1 MCEVNSVGGR
11 IQQMESPSI
20 MCLDGS
26 HCPTFTVFTQAT
38 GHWCW
43 AWATWEQPTRFWT
56 VASCSLCLRQTCKR
70 CMMILSLVSK
80 DPLNHHSV
88 KIFVD
93 KCPNFMWMFLNICHK
108 NISYG
113 QLSGKLPVIRS
124 FGHLV
129 IWSFGHWVIQS
140 FSQSA

>member
-26 HCPTFTVFTQAT
+26 LCPTFTVFTQAT

-70 CMMILSLVSK
+70 CLMMLSLVSK
-80 DPLNHHSV
+80 DPVNHHSV
-88 KIFVD
+88 FSEHICGQVSHFHVD
-93 KCPNFMWMFLNICHK
+93 VFKHLLQKYITQSIICEASCH
-108 NISYG
+108 S
-113 QLSGKLPVIRS
+113 VIRS

-129 IWSFGHWVIQS
+129 IWLYGH
-140 FSQSA
+140 